1 MKYIVWFSGGI
12 DSTFVAWY
20 LKQQGHDVLLVN
32 LKNTYEPNK
41 CCSIPTELFKI
52 SDFLW
57 LDLKIVDVT
66 KDFKKFVIDDFV
78 SSYLNW
84 KTPNP
89 CINCN
94 EQVRFKILN
103 KIRQEVGFDKVATG
117 HYVKLKILQVNSEMW
132 RVNTKSH
139 VELDLISKKAGSET
153 SSGWEDLGCPFS
165 KSPDNL
171 QISYTF
177 AISQDVWKDQ
187 SYMLYRLIKFQDI
200 LEHLE
205 FPLWKFKK
213 TEIKEILK
221 KEKIP
226 VNTSKESQNVCFIP
240 DDDYPRFIKQQTF
253 VNLPSGKIVDVKW
266 NYLWEHK
273 GLLYYTIW
281 QRKGLNLN
289 TNEKK
294 YVVKIDWENN
304 LLIVGDN
311 EDLMEKE
318 VNLAE
323 KLLLLPGLEPN
334 LKQIKQKIWK
344 VYGKIRYKWSL
355 QEIEEI
361 TENKVIFKEPV
372 RAVTPG
378 QHLVL
383 YAEKDWELVVIGGGL
398 IS

>member
-66 KDFKKFVIDDFV
+66 KDFKKFVIDDFI
-78 SSYLNW
+78 SSYLNG

-117 HYVKLKILQVNSEMW
+117 HYVKQLK
-132 RVNTKSH
+132 
-139 VELDLISKKAGSET
+139 VESWKLKA
-153 SSGWEDLGCPFS
+153 
-165 KSPDNL
+165 N
-171 QISYTF
+171 TF

-200 LEHLE
+200 LEHLD

-221 KEKIP
+221 KEKFP